1 VTLTSEL
8 SVSALRYLFIPLVDR
23 EELARSGGPL
33 IFARGEGCYLYDTE
47 GRRYLDALSGVWV
60 VNVGHGRR
68 EIAQAI
74 QEQLEQLEYM
84 LAEEGFANIP
94 AIRLAERLASL
105 TPGSLDRTFF
115 TLGGSESVEFA
126 LKLAR
131 QYHLIASGRPRFK
144 VISRRASYHGT
155 TYFAM
160 TVTGFDNFA
169 QMFGPVV
176 PGVKKVPQPSCF
188 QCELDLHYPDCGV
201 RCAESIEDLIA
212 REGPDT
218 VAAIIAE
225 PVSTSAGVAIPPP
238 EYWPRLREIC
248 DRYGI
253 LLIADE
259 VVTGFGRTG
268 RMFGVEHWN
277 VVPDIMT
284 VAKGLTS
291 GYQPLG
297 GVIVRREVAEV
308 LDRTGLSH
316 GFTYSAHPVACAA
329 ALANLDIIQREGLV
343 DNAAQ
348 MGTYLLRVLE
358 DALGDHPLVGGIRV
372 IGLLAAIDLVRDR
385 QTGERFPP
393 HAQVGKRLR
402 TWLLENGLYCRV
414 GQQVQL
420 GPPLCITRTEI
431 NHMVDVLRAGLDW
444 LAKTVC

>member
-1 VTLTSEL
+1 MTLTSEL
-8 SVSALRYLFIPLVDR
+8 SVSALNHLFIPLVDR
-23 EELARSGGPL
+23 EELARRGGPL
-33 IFARGEGCYLYDTE
+33 IFAHGEGCYLYDTE

-60 VNVGHGRR
+60 VNVGHGRQ
-68 EIAQAI
+68 EIARAI
-74 QEQLEQLEYM
+74 HEQLEQLEYM
-84 LAEEGFANIP
+84 LAEEGFTNIP
-94 AIRLAERLASL
+94 AIRLAERLARL

-131 QYHLIASGRPRFK
+131 QYHLIVNGRPRFK

-176 PGVKKVPQPSCF
+176 PGVKKVPHPSCF
-188 QCELDLHYPDCGV
+188 QCELGLNYPDCGV
-201 RCAESIEDLIA
+201 RCADSIKDLIV

-268 RMFGVEHWN
+268 RMFGVDHWN

-329 ALANLDIIQREGLV
+329 ALANLDIIEREGLV

-348 MGTYLLRVLE
+348 MGAYLLKVLE
-358 DALGDHPLVGGIRV
+358 DVLGDHPLVGGIRV
-372 IGLLAAIDLVRDR
+372 IGLLAAIDLVRNR

-393 HAQVGKRLR
+393 KAQVGKRLR
-402 TWLLENGLYCRV
+402 AWLLENGLYCRV